1 MCRFNFTLSVF
12 FVVFCAFVLCGCQD
26 MDAQLAVRDSRMAE
40 FKGGYGGF
48 GGYGGALY
56 ASEYAKR
63 YSTMTVSESEAEP
76 EMLPEAESPEVDPA
90 RPERLVVYNA
100 VANVVV
106 QNISQSIAQLKS
118 SVAAMG
124 GYMQQMTS
132 NSITLKV
139 PVKRFMDALTEVEK
153 LGEVT
158 HKDIKGTDVTEQ
170 MRDLNIRLANA
181 ENVLGRLTKLLE
193 RADKVED
200 AIKIEKELERIT
212 ETIELL
218 KGKIA
223 HLKNSVAFSTL
234 TVHFNSPVPQKDI
247 GIKIPFYWVHGLG
260 TGLTEPVEDYPYS
273 GSSPWRKA
281 LFELPSGYV
290 KYYEDSYNARAMSAE
305 GVMIHVHYE
314 RNYKGGEVEF
324 WATLARRVL
333 VGEKVFSIDK
343 RDELELKGKTKA
355 VFLTGSKEIGMK
367 QYEYLIALATSKK
380 YVTVFEAWGP
390 LEQFEEDR
398 PKIEEAVKSMRV
410 R

>member
-218 KGKIA
+218 KGK
-223 HLKNSVAFSTL
+223 
-234 TVHFNSPVPQKDI
+234 
-247 GIKIPFYWVHGLG
+247 
-260 TGLTEPVEDYPYS
+260 
-273 GSSPWRKA
+273 
-281 LFELPSGYV
+281 
-290 KYYEDSYNARAMSAE
+290 DSAS
-305 GVMIHVHYE
+305 
-314 RNYKGGEVEF
+314 
-324 WATLARRVL
+324 
-333 VGEKVFSIDK
+333 
-343 RDELELKGKTKA
+343 
-355 VFLTGSKEIGMK
+355 
-367 QYEYLIALATSKK
+367 
-380 YVTVFEAWGP
+380 
-390 LEQFEEDR
+390 
-398 PKIEEAVKSMRV
+398 
-410 R
+410 

>member
-1 MCRFNFTLSVF
+1 MSRFNFTFSMF
-12 FVVFCAFVLCGCQD
+12 FVVACAFFLCGCQGS
-26 MDAQLAVRDSRMAE
+26 DAQLAARVE
-40 FKGGYGGF
+40 FERGSGGYGG
-48 GGYGGALY
+48 GGYAGESPKLY
-56 ASEYAKR
+56 SQTA
-63 YSTMTVSESEAEP
+63 VSEREVEP
-76 EMLPEAESPEVDPA
+76 EKLPEAESPEVNPA
-90 RPERLVVYNA
+90 RSERLVVYNA
-100 VANVVV
+100 IVNVVV
-106 QNISQSIAQLKS
+106 QNISQSIGQLRS
-118 SVAAMG
+118 SLSAMG

-132 NSITLKV
+132 SSITLKV
-139 PVKRFMDALTEVEK
+139 PANRFTEALAEVEK

-181 ENVLGRLTKLLE
+181 ENVRGRLTKLLE

-260 TGLTEPVEDYPYS
+260 TGLTEPVQKYRYA
-273 GSSPWRKA
+273 GSSSWQKGM
-281 LFELPSGYV
+281 FELPSGYV
-290 KYYEDSYNARAMSAE
+290 KYYEDKYGARAMSAE
-305 GVMIHVHYE
+305 GVMIHAHNE

-324 WATLARRVL
+324 WATLVRRVL
-333 VGEKVFSIDK
+333 VGEKVFNIDK
-343 RDELELKGKTKA
+343 REELELKGKSTA
-355 VFLTGSKEIGMK
+355 VVLRGSKEIGLK
-367 QYEYLIALATSKK
+367 QYGYLIALATSKK
-380 YVTVFEAWGP
+380 YVTIFEAWGP

-398 PKIEEAVKSMRV
+398 SKIEEAIKSMRV

>member
-1 MCRFNFTLSVF
+1 MSRINFTLSVL
-12 FVVFCAFVLCGCQD
+12 FVVACAFVLCGCGGSH
-26 MDAQLAVRDSRMAE
+26 AQLAKIEYRKAE
-40 FKGGYGGF
+40 FEGESGGF
-48 GGYGGALY
+48 GGG
-56 ASEYAKR
+56 EYAIEYRKR
-63 YSTMTVSESEAEP
+63 DVAGQSAEP
-76 EMLPEAESPEVDPA
+76 EADSPEVDPA
-90 RPERLVVYNA
+90 RSERLVVYNA
-100 VANVVV
+100 VVNVVV
-106 QNISQSIAQLKS
+106 QNISQSIGQLRS
-118 SVAAMG
+118 AVATMG

-139 PVKRFMDALTEVEK
+139 PAKRFTEALAEVEK

-181 ENVLGRLTKLLE
+181 ENVRGRLTKLLD

-247 GIKIPFYWVHGLG
+247 GIKIPFYWVHELG
-260 TGLTEPVEDYPYS
+260 TGLTEPVRKYRYTR
-273 GSSPWRKA
+273 SSSWQKGM
-281 LFELPSGYV
+281 FELPGGYV
-290 KYYEDSYNARAMSAE
+290 KYHEDRYGARAMSAE
-305 GVMIHVHYE
+305 GVMIHAHSE

-324 WATLARRVL
+324 WATLVRRVL

-343 RDELELKGKTKA
+343 QEELNLKGKRTA
-355 VFLTGSKEIGMK
+355 VVLRGSKEIGLK
-367 QYEYLIALATSKK
+367 QYGYLIALATSKK
-380 YVTVFEAWGP
+380 YVTIFEAWGP

-398 PKIEEAVKSMRV
+398 SKIEETVKSMRV

>member
-1 MCRFNFTLSVF
+1 MSGFKFLLSVL
-12 FVVFCAFVLCGCQD
+12 FVAACAFVLCGCQGS
-26 MDAQLAVRDSRMAE
+26 DAQLAPRIE
-40 FKGGYGGF
+40 FEKGSGGYGGS
-48 GGYGGALY
+48 GYAGESPKLY
-56 ASEYAKR
+56 GQTA
-63 YSTMTVSESEAEP
+63 VSERDVGP
-76 EMLPEAESPEVDPA
+76 EKLPEAESPEVDPA
-90 RPERLVVYNA
+90 RSERLVVYNA
-100 VANVVV
+100 VVNVVV
-106 QNISQSIAQLKS
+106 QNISQSIGQLRS
-118 SVAAMG
+118 TVSAMG

-132 NSITLKV
+132 SSITLKV
-139 PVKRFMDALTEVEK
+139 PANRFTEALAKVEK

-181 ENVLGRLTKLLE
+181 ENVRGRLTKLLE

-247 GIKIPFYWVHGLG
+247 GIKIPFYWVHELG
-260 TGLTEPVEDYPYS
+260 TGLTEPVRKYGFAE
-273 GSSPWRKA
+273 SSLWRKPI
-281 LFELPSGYV
+281 FELPSGYV
-290 KYYEDSYNARAMSAE
+290 KYHEDRYSDRAMSAE
-305 GVMIHVHYE
+305 GVMIYAHIE
-314 RNYKGGEVEF
+314 RNYKGGEVDF
-324 WATLARRVL
+324 WATLIRRVL
-333 VGEKVFSIDK
+333 AGEKVFNIDK
-343 RDELELKGKTKA
+343 REESELKGKGTA
-355 VFLTGSKEIGMK
+355 VVLRGSKEIGLK
-367 QYEYLIALATSKK
+367 QYGYLVALATSKK

-398 PKIEEAVKSMRV
+398 SKIEEAVKSMRV

>member
-1 MCRFNFTLSVF
+1 
-12 FVVFCAFVLCGCQD
+12 
-26 MDAQLAVRDSRMAE
+26 MDARLAVRDSMMAE
-40 FKGGYGGF
+40 FKGGN
-48 GGYGGALY
+48 GGYGGGGY
-56 ASEYAKR
+56 AGESPMTIAYRKR
-63 YSTMTVSESEAEP
+63 DVTGKSMEP
-76 EMLPEAESPEVDPA
+76 EKLPKAESPEVDPA
-90 RPERLVVYNA
+90 RSERLVIYNA
-100 VANVVV
+100 VVNVVV
-106 QNISQSIAQLKS
+106 QNISQSIGQLKS
-118 SVAAMG
+118 AVAAMG

-139 PVKRFMDALTEVEK
+139 PAKKFTEALAEVEK

-234 TVHFNSPVPQKDI
+234 TVHFNSPVPQKDM

-260 TGLTEPVEDYPYS
+260 TGLTEPVQKYRYAR
-273 GSSPWRKA
+273 SSSWQKGM
-281 LFELPSGYV
+281 FELPSGYV
-290 KYYEDSYNARAMSAE
+290 KYHEDRYGARAMSAE
-305 GVMIHVHYE
+305 GVMINAHNE

-324 WATLARRVL
+324 WATLVRRVL
-333 VGEKVFSIDK
+333 VREKVFNIDK
-343 RDELELKGKTKA
+343 QNELELKGKRTA
-355 VFLTGSKEIGMK
+355 VILIGSKEVGLK
-367 QYEYLIALATSKK
+367 QYGYLVALATSKK
-380 YVTVFEAWGP
+380 YVTIFEAWGP
-390 LEQFEEDR
+390 LEKFEEDR
-398 PKIEEAVKSMRV
+398 SKIEEAVKSMRV

>member
-1 MCRFNFTLSVF
+1 
-12 FVVFCAFVLCGCQD
+12 
-26 MDAQLAVRDSRMAE
+26 MA
-40 FKGGYGGF
+40 
-48 GGYGGALY
+48 
-56 ASEYAKR
+56 
-63 YSTMTVSESEAEP
+63 VSESEAKP
-76 EMLPEAESPEVDPA
+76 EKLPEAGSPEVDPA
-90 RPERLVVYNA
+90 RSERLVVYNA
-100 VANVVV
+100 VVNVVV
-106 QNISQSIAQLKS
+106 QNISQSIGEFRS
-118 SVAAMG
+118 TVSAMG

-132 NSITLKV
+132 SSITLKV
-139 PVKRFMDALTEVEK
+139 PAKRFTDALAEVEK

-181 ENVLGRLTKLLE
+181 ENVRGRLTKLLD

-247 GIKIPFYWVHGLG
+247 GIKIPFYWVHELG
-260 TGLTEPVEDYPYS
+260 NGLTEPVRKYRFA
-273 GSSPWRKA
+273 GSSPWRKSM
-281 LFELPSGYV
+281 FDLPGGYV
-290 KYYEDSYNARAMSAE
+290 KYYEDRYSDRAMSAE
-305 GVMIHVHYE
+305 SVMIYAHSE

-324 WATLARRVL
+324 WATLVRRVL
-333 VGEKVFSIDK
+333 VGEKAFNIDK
-343 RDELELKGKTKA
+343 REEFKLKGKKPA
-355 VFLTGSKEIGMK
+355 VVLIGSKEIGLK
-367 QYEYLIALATSKK
+367 KYGYLIAVATSKK
-380 YVTVFEAWGP
+380 YVTIFEAWGP

-398 PKIEEAVKSMRV
+398 TKIEEAVKSMRV